1 MALIIFE
8 LGELIDF
15 LVIKVVYLMQK
26 LTDVHVVE
34 LWTLLNSLGRIMR
47 ATGWL

>member
-8 LGELIDF
+8 LRELIDF

-26 LTDVHVVE
+26 LTDVHVVQ
-34 LWTLLNSLGRIMR
+34 LWALLNSLGRSMR